1 MKKNNP
7 SPLNILC
14 IGAGAIGTYL
24 GGSLLLAG
32 NRVVFL
38 ERAST
43 ASRIQQL
50 RLHLSDGEHLLD
62 APEFATN
69 VLEAMSKGP
78 YDLAIFALKSFD
90 TASALEPFTAYIDT
104 LPPFLSLQNGV
115 ENEAHIAA
123 LIGAEKVIPA
133 SVTSAVGKGGPGDI
147 TLEKFRG
154 VGISS
159 RHPLST
165 RIAEAFNHANLNAQ
179 LYDNPAAMKWSKM
192 LTNLVANATSAILGA
207 SPGDVYAQFPAFK
220 VEVAQLRET
229 LRVMAAQDIPVVDL
243 PGTPIKLLAF
253 AVRAIPAAI
262 SRPLL
267 KKAVIGGRG
276 DKMPSFYLDL
286 YSGREQSEVDF
297 LNGAV
302 VRAGKQVGVPT
313 PANSFLN
320 TTLQRMVRGELPKDT
335 YQGKAEKFLSDYEN
349 FSE

>member
-1 MKKNNP
+1 MEKNNP

-50 RLHLSDGEHLLD
+50 RLHLPNGEQLLD

-90 TASALEPFTAYIDT
+90 TASALEPFIAYIET

-133 SVTSAVGKGGPGDI
+133 SVTSAVGKNGPGDI
-147 TLEKFRG
+147 SLEKFRG

-159 RHPLST
+159 RHPLSP
-165 RIAEAFNHANLNAQ
+165 RIAEAFNHANLNAH

-207 SPGDVYAQFPAFK
+207 SPGFVYAQSSAFT

-243 PGTPIKLLAF
+243 PGTPVKLLAF

-313 PANSFLN
+313 PANAFLN
-320 TTLQRMVRGELPKDT
+320 TTLQRMVRGALPKDT
-335 YQGKAEKFLSDYEN
+335 YQGKPKKFLRDYEN